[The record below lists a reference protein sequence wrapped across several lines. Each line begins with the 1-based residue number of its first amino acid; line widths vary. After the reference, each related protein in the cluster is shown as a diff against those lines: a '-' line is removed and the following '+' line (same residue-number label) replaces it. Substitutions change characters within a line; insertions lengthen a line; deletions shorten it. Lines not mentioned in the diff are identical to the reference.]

1 MNFYCLTLFPK
12 LIEDAFLT
20 SITGRACKN
29 KILNLECIDIR
40 DFSEDKHG
48 RVDDYT
54 YGGGAGLLME
64 AEPVFKAYEAAM
76 DRIKKP
82 ARVLFMSPK
91 GKTFNQEM
99 AIELSKEENLIFLC
113 GHYEGIDER
122 VLEEIVTDEVSLG
135 DFVLTGGELPAVV
148 MMDAISRMIPG
159 VLHNEASGE
168 TDSFYDG
175 LLEYPQYTRPEVWHE
190 KPVPS
195 LLLTG
200 KHDEVDEWRLLESLK
215 ITKKNRFDLYSQY
228 RTEHPFSLKRDK
240 RFHLLACGNRI
251 FKEDAESV
259 LTCFKEFHDT
269 YGMTV
274 SIYVDEV
281 DLTDIVTTEE
291 EINYLKINNSWLKF
305 SPVFNDNY
313 EENYIRLDK
322 LLGRESID
330 NCALPGSKLS
340 DKNFILETVKKHN
353 FTGFYLSENEPFMNE
368 KKSLYIEGESEDIL
382 SEEESLKFRSEGAVY
397 SLKNNCFFFK
407 INGTVDDCDSL
418 YESLKPYPRAKES
431 RNVTLLLKEPNGKN
445 LKALKEGLKFL
456 TKNNYKFLFP
466 MEYLY

>member
-91 GKTFNQEM
+91 GRTFNQEM

-215 ITKKNRFDLYSQY
+215 ITRKNRFDLYTQY
-228 RTEHPFSLKRDK
+228 RKEHPFSLKRDK
-240 RFHLLACGNRI
+240 RFHLLANGNGI
-251 FKEDAESV
+251 FKEDSEDI
-259 LTCFKEFHDT
+259 LTYYKELHDL
-269 YGMTV
+269 YGMKV
-274 SIYVDEV
+274 SLYIDDFAGASIDEEK
-281 DLTDIVTTEE
+281 IEFF
-291 EINYLKINNSWLKF
+291 KINNSWLRF
-305 SPVFNDNY
+305 SPVFNDSY
-313 EENYIRLDK
+313 EDIYSGLEK
-322 LLGRESID
+322 LLGKESLD
-330 NCALPGSKLS
+330 TCSLLRDKLS
-340 DKNFILETVKKHN
+340 DKAFILEMIKKHN
-353 FTGFYLSENEPFMNE
+353 FSGFYFCENEPFLNVG
-368 KKSLYIEGESEDIL
+368 KSLYMEAKTEDIFP
-382 SEEESLKFRSEGAVY
+382 EEESLKLKSEGAVY

-407 INGTVDDCDSL
+407 INGTVDDCDNL
-418 YESLKPYPRAKES
+418 YEALKPFPRAKES
-431 RNVTLLLKEPNGKN
+431 RNVTLLLKEPAGKN
-445 LKALKEGLKFL
+445 LKALKDGLKFL

-466 MEYLY
+466 MEYLF

>member
-64 AEPVFKAYEAAM
+64 AEPVFKAYKAAM
-76 DRIKKP
+76 ERIKKP

-99 AIELSKEENLIFLC
+99 AIELSQEENLIFLC

-168 TDSFYDG
+168 TDSFYGG
-175 LLEYPQYTRPEVWHE
+175 LLEYPQYTRPVEWHG
-190 KPVPS
+190 KKAPS

-200 KHDEVDEWRLLESLK
+200 KHDEIDEWRLLESLK
-215 ITKKNRFDLYSQY
+215 LTKRKRFDLYSQY
-228 RTEHPFSLKRDK
+228 RKEHPFLLGRDK
-240 RFHLLACGNRI
+240 RFHLLVYGNGI
-251 FKEDAESV
+251 FNNETEGILTYYKE
-259 LTCFKEFHDT
+259 LHDT
-269 YGMTV
+269 YGMKV
-274 SIYVDEV
+274 SFCVDEE
-281 DLTDIVTTEE
+281 DLADIVSG
-291 EINYLKINNSWLKF
+291 EIKIDFFKSNNSWLRF

-313 EENYIRLDK
+313 EDSYLKLYK

-330 NCALPGSKLS
+330 TCALPGSKLS
-340 DKNFILETVKKHN
+340 DKEFILEMAKKHD
-353 FTGFYLSENEPFMNE
+353 FTGFYLSENEPFADA
-368 KKSLYIEGESEDIL
+368 KKSLYIEGKVKDSLSEDA
-382 SEEESLKFRSEGAVY
+382 SLKLKTEGAFY
-397 SLKNNCFFFK
+397 SLENNCFFFK
-407 INGTVDDCDSL
+407 LNGTVDACDSL
-418 YESLKPYPRAKES
+418 YESLKPYPRGREC
-431 RNVTLLLKEPNGKN
+431 RNVTLLLKEQSSKN

-456 TKNNYKFLFP
+456 AKNNYKFLFP

>member
-1 MNFYCLTLFPK
+1 M
-12 LIEDAFLT
+12 
-20 SITGRACKN
+20 
-29 KILNLECIDIR
+29 
-40 DFSEDKHG
+40 
-48 RVDDYT
+48 
-54 YGGGAGLLME
+54 
-64 AEPVFKAYEAAM
+64 
-76 DRIKKP
+76 
-82 ARVLFMSPK
+82 
-91 GKTFNQEM
+91 
-99 AIELSKEENLIFLC
+99 
-113 GHYEGIDER
+113 
-122 VLEEIVTDEVSLG
+122 
-135 DFVLTGGELPAVV
+135 
-148 MMDAISRMIPG
+148 
-159 VLHNEASGE
+159 
-168 TDSFYDG
+168 
-175 LLEYPQYTRPEVWHE
+175 
-190 KPVPS
+190 
-195 LLLTG
+195 
-200 KHDEVDEWRLLESLK
+200 ESLK

-259 LTCFKEFHDT
+259 LACFKEFHDT

-274 SIYVDEV
+274 SLYVDEV

-291 EINYLKINNSWLKF
+291 KINYLKINNSWLKF